1 MLKKFSGKGHNALV
15 NKRWCSFVLGQE
27 GVAHWRTSRDAAEA
41 NKIRIAECTKDDPTV
56 SWTARLCAMALCNDV
71 AGLRTAFNDKAD
83 KTQGYGAAMKE
94 QGIVDDHDDDL
105 SHTYGTEEEDDD
117 DDDFGDMYRDF
128 EALPSNHPF
137 YHYCSIR
144 SMEDEYMEEPGMK
157 QLDYLVSI
165 AYCAATA
172 GATDALTFLQE
183 YEGQSFWDVAFDQKG
198 DTFLSSL
205 VQYAC
210 AHSTLE
216 GPVHSIRTLLA
227 EREMFMKEHFTFVEE
242 MLHARH
248 GGGLANHL
256 HLAAASNH
264 IGLVQVL
271 LDGGMNPSKPCENKR
286 TLGADRTNGC
296 KELSLPED
304 WAQVRGHTEVAELLR
319 QCKKGQRPN
328 NQRGHSTYKSGSL
341 TTFFPRADRQYG
353 FINGKVFVHLTTLR
367 ESSSQGSTTNQG
379 FPLPGQ
385 KLLFVTSKDRRGR
398 EKAIHVVDG
407 TDKSYLQLPILERHE
422 AERAWQHYD
431 QNGTDE
437 SDSEDDEE
445 EEDDGYGG
453 NYNDEEDRWGS
464 RVDYDEEED
473 CYGGDYY

>member
-1 MLKKFSGKGHNALV
+1 MLKKNPGKGHNALV
-15 NKRWCSFVLGQE
+15 NKRWCSLVLGQE
-27 GVAHWRTSRDAAEA
+27 GVAHWKTSREAAEA

-56 SWTARLCAMALCNDV
+56 SWTARLCAMALCNDM
-71 AGLRTAFNDKAD
+71 AGLRAAFRDKAD
-83 KTQGYGAAMKE
+83 NTQGYGAAMKE
-94 QGIVDDHDDDL
+94 QGIVDDKNDDN
-105 SHTYGTEEEDDD
+105 
-117 DDDFGDMYRDF
+117 DDFVHKYSEY

-137 YHYCSIR
+137 ECYCKIR
-144 SMEDEYMEEPGMK
+144 SIADADMEEPGSK
-157 QLDYLVSI
+157 QTDYLVSI

-183 YEGQSFWDVAFDQKG
+183 YDRQSFWAMELDQKG
-198 DTFLSSL
+198 DNFLSSL

-210 AHSTLE
+210 AETTLE
-216 GPVHSIRTLLA
+216 GPVRSIRTLLT
-227 EREMFMKEHFTFVEE
+227 EREKFSRVNVAWMEE
-242 MLHARH
+242 RLHARH
-248 GGGLANHL
+248 GGGVANHL

-286 TLGADRTNGC
+286 SLGAERIHGD
-296 KELSLPED
+296 KELPLPED
-304 WAQVRGHTEVAELLR
+304 WAHVRGHTEVAELLR

-328 NQRGHSTYKSGSL
+328 NQRGHHSTYKSGSL

-367 ESSSQGSTTNQG
+367 ESSRQGSTTNQG

-407 TDKSYLQLPILERHE
+407 DDKSYLQLPILQRQE
-422 AERAWQHYD
+422 AERAWQHYA

-437 SDSEDDEE
+437 SGSEDDDE
-445 EEDDGYGG
+445 EEDDGYGYGG
-453 NYNDEEDRWGS
+453 NYNDN
-464 RVDYDEEED
+464 
-473 CYGGDYY
+473 